1 MAILM
6 SWGDCSGVQLT
17 SATLTCRSCGTESSE
32 GARFCGACGTRLSAA
47 ADAAEYKHVTVLFAD
62 VERSMDIAAA
72 LDIER
77 LREVMTELVERSTA
91 VLRRFGGTVEYNGDG
106 VMALFGA
113 PVALEDHAFRACL
126 AAVDLQSEASRLAA
140 EVKQRDGIDFRVRV
154 GLNSGRVIAGEI
166 GSGALGYRAIGETV
180 GFAQRMESVAPAG
193 GVMLS
198 ESTVRLVEDRVLL
211 SGQAWVRVKGA
222 DQPAAVR
229 QLLGIPPRSGRL
241 GRVESSLVGRSAE
254 MTAIGAALDATV
266 GGRGGVV
273 NVVAPPGIGKSRV
286 AREAAALATARGIE
300 PIWVFCESHAR
311 DISFGVVGRLLR
323 AAIGVADLDSAR
335 ARARAR
341 AVMPQADPQD
351 LQLLD
356 DLLGIADPEAA
367 LPAIDPDA
375 RRRRLTALV
384 NSASLTRDRPVL
396 VIVEDVQWID
406 AVSESMLTGFLSV
419 VDRSPTL
426 VMITSRPEY
435 VGALGPV
442 PNALAIHL
450 DPLDHSDISALL
462 GELLG
467 ADPTV
472 GDLAAVIADRSAG
485 NPFFAEEMV
494 RELAQ
499 RRVLVGE
506 RGDYRCRG
514 AISDISV
521 PATVQAAIAARIDRL
536 SPAARHTLNAAS
548 VIGERFSANLLAA
561 LDLDAQFAELTNT
574 ELIDQVQHTPSAEYA
589 FHHPLIRAVAYEA
602 QLKSG
607 RSEWH
612 RRLAAAIEGGSPNAV
627 EENAALIAEHLDA
640 AGDPHAAYGWMLRS
654 AAWSAKRDI
663 IAARLCWERAFQ
675 LAARLPAADPGELS
689 MQIAPLTMLCATD
702 FHAKAAHESRGR
714 FNRLRDLCSATGDKV
729 SLAIG
734 MTGLVTEHLY
744 AGRGGEA
751 ARLASEQMALLESI
765 GNPTLTVGLGFVA
778 FATWFDQGAFDEI
791 LRWTETVIEM
801 AAGDAAMGSEFGF
814 GSPLAAAVTFRGVAR
829 WWRGEPGW
837 RDDLR
842 DARAMAQNSD
852 PATHGFVLAWTYGI
866 EIAYGVLL
874 ADDDAVRASDEAVRT
889 AERIGNDYVLLLAEY
904 GLGVALVHRDEPA
917 TRRRGL
923 LLVEKAL
930 DMLRVRIPSLVP
942 VTSLWV
948 GRERAKGGDRDGAIV
963 MMRDAV
969 DEIYAASRIGY
980 FVPGVGTLVETLIER
995 GGDDDLAE
1003 AATVIDRLARLA
1015 PGQASAIRDISVL
1028 RLRALLARARSDPS
1042 YRDLLGRYQAM
1053 AELHGYEG
1061 HLAWA
1066 LAMAD

>member
-1 MAILM
+1 M
-6 SWGDCSGVQLT
+6 
-17 SATLTCRSCGTESSE
+17 CRSCGAESP
-32 GARFCGACGTRLSAA
+32 GDARFCGACGTRMTTE
-47 ADAAEYKHVTVLFAD
+47 ADAAQYKHVTVLFAD

-77 LREVMTELVERSTA
+77 LREVMTELVERSTT
-91 VLRRFGGTVEYNGDG
+91 VLRRYGGTVEYNGDG

-113 PVALEDHAFRACL
+113 PVAFEDHAFRACL

-193 GVMLS
+193 AVMLS
-198 ESTVRLVEDRVLL
+198 ESTVRLVEDRVML
-211 SGQAWVRVKGA
+211 SGQAWVRVKGS

-241 GRVESSLVGRSAE
+241 GRIESSLVGRSAE
-254 MTAIGAALDATV
+254 MTAIGAVLDATV
-266 GGRGGVV
+266 DGRGGVV
-273 NVVAPPGIGKSRV
+273 NVIAPPGIGKSRV
-286 AREAAALATARGIE
+286 AREAAALAAARGVE

-311 DISFGVVGRLLR
+311 DVSFGVVGRLLR
-323 AAIGVADLDSAR
+323 AATGVADLDGASAR
-335 ARARAR
+335 ARARA
-341 AVMPQADPQD
+341 VLPGADPQD

-356 DLLGIADPEAA
+356 DLLGIADPAAA

-384 NSASLTRDRPVL
+384 NTASLARDRPVL
-396 VIVEDVQWID
+396 VIVEDVHWID
-406 AVSESMLTGFLSV
+406 SVSESMLTDFLSV
-419 VDRSPTL
+419 VDQSPTMVL
-426 VMITSRPEY
+426 LTSRPEY
-435 VGALGPV
+435 GGALVHV
-442 PNALAIHL
+442 PGACAIQLA
-450 DPLDHSDISALL
+450 PLDDPATSALL
-462 GELLG
+462 DELLG
-467 ADPTV
+467 ADPSV
-472 GDLAAVIADRSAG
+472 GDLAAVIADRAGG

-499 RRVLVGE
+499 RGVLTGE

-514 AISDISV
+514 DVSEITI

-536 SPAARHTLNAAS
+536 GPSARQTLNAAS
-548 VIGERFSANLLAA
+548 VIGERFTAELVAA
-561 LDLDAQFAELTNT
+561 LGIDGEFVELLGA
-574 ELIDQVQHTPSAEYA
+574 ELIDQVQLHPAAEYA
-589 FHHPLIRAVAYEA
+589 FHHPLIRGVAYEA

-612 RRLAAAIEGGSPNAV
+612 RRLAAAIEDGATDSV
-627 EENAALIAEHLDA
+627 DENAALIAEHLDS
-640 AGDPHAAYGWMLRS
+640 AGDLNEAYGWRMR
-654 AAWSAKRDI
+654 AAEWSVQRDI
-663 IAARLCWERAFQ
+663 VAARLCWDRAYQ
-675 LAARLPAADPGELS
+675 LAARLPEAGPAELM

-714 FNRLRDLCSATGDKV
+714 FAELRELCSAAGDKV

-744 AGRGGEA
+744 AGHGGAA

-778 FATWFDQGAFDEI
+778 FATWFDQGEFDEI
-791 LRWTETVIEM
+791 LRWTETVIGL

-814 GSPLAAAVTFRGVAR
+814 GSPLAAALAFRGVAR

-837 RDDLR
+837 HDDLR
-842 DARAMAQNSD
+842 DAREMAQDSD

-866 EIAYGVLL
+866 EIAYGVLP

-904 GLGVALVHRDEPA
+904 GLGVALVHRDERA
-917 TRRRGL
+917 ARERGL
-923 LLVEKAL
+923 ELVEKSLAT
-930 DMLRVRIPSLVP
+930 LRVRIPSLVP
-942 VTSLWV
+942 VTTLWV
-948 GRERAKGGDRDGAIV
+948 GRERVRDGDRDAAIA

-969 DEIYAASRIGY
+969 DEIYAAARIGY
-980 FVPGVGTLVETLIER
+980 FVPGVGTLVEALIER
-995 GGDDDLAE
+995 GGDRDLAE
-1003 AATVIDRLARLA
+1003 ADRAIYRLASLRA
-1015 PGQASAIRDISVL
+1015 DQRSAIRDVMLL
-1028 RLRALLARARSDPS
+1028 RLCALLARARADPA
-1042 YRDLLGRYQAM
+1042 YRDLVDRYRAM
-1053 AELHGYEG
+1053 AELHGYDG
-1061 HLAWA
+1061 HIAWA
-1066 LAMAD
+1066 RAMDEDQR